1 MTSKMENVA
10 RFGKDD
16 ARFDEDG
23 SGLEDDDTGSG
34 KDDSRPKARKK
45 YLHLMNPHHHA
56 PMDLMMGTMGG
67 D

>member
-45 YLHLMNPHHHA
+45 ILTFDESPPSCPYGFDDGYN
-56 PMDLMMGTMGG
+56 GW
-67 D
+67 